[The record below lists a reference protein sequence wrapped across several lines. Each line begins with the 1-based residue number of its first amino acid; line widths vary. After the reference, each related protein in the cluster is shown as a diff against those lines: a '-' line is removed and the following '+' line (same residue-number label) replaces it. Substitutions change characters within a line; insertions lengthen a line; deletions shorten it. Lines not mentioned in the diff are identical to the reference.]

1 VSAAGELAGQ
11 PPAPA
16 TATERPAVQ
25 GEPDGAALS
34 AMLWGFFPAQ
44 VIQTLAALGVPDA
57 LDERPQEVP
66 ELAERVGADPQAL
79 GRLLR
84 AGAGLGLLDPE
95 PGGPWRL
102 TPTGGLLRTG
112 VPGSMGNLAQLF
124 CGGPVWRAWGELAWS
139 VRTGRPAF
147 DEITGRGAFEYMAG
161 DPRMLAVFTEAMAEG
176 TRMAAPG
183 AVASCDLD
191 GVGTLVDV
199 GGGNGTLLAAFL
211 AAHPDLRGVLFDT
224 PAGVGGAAEV
234 LDPTRAEIVTGD
246 MFEAVPPGDA
256 HVVKSVVHDWSD
268 DRAVELL
275 GRVRAAMPPHGRLFL
290 VEPVLAEDAAAW
302 PGQFGMLM
310 SDLNMLV
317 AVGGR
322 ERTLAEFTALLDAA
336 GLRLTDVVP
345 FPPPTGYS
353 AMRAVPA

>member
-1 VSAAGELAGQ
+1 VS
-11 PPAPA
+11 
-16 TATERPAVQ
+16 TATNRATDRAA
-25 GEPDGAALS
+25 EPDRAALA
-34 AMLWGFFPAQ
+34 AMVWGFFPAQ
-44 VIQTLAALGVPDA
+44 VIQVLAALGVPDA
-57 LDERPQEVP
+57 LGERPRATP
-66 ELAERVGADPQAL
+66 ELAARIAADAPAL

-84 AGAGLGLLDPE
+84 AGAGLGLLDRDAD
-95 PGGPWRL
+95 GAWRL
-102 TPTGGLLRTG
+102 TATGGLLRTG
-112 VPGSMGNLAQLF
+112 VPGSMGNLARLF
-124 CGGPVWRAWGELAWS
+124 CGDPVWRAWGELEWS
-139 VRTGRPAF
+139 VRTGGVALER
-147 DEITGRGAFEYMAG
+147 ITGRGAFEHMAG
-161 DPRMLAVFTEAMAEG
+161 DPAMLAVFTEAMAEG

-211 AAHPDLRGVLFDT
+211 AAHPDLRGILFDT
-224 PAGVGGAAEV
+224 PAGVLGADAV
-234 LDPTRAEIVTGD
+234 LDPARSEIVGGD
-246 MFEAVPPGDA
+246 MFDHVPRGDA

-268 DRAVELL
+268 ERAVELL
-275 GRVRAAMPPHGRLFL
+275 TRVREAMPPHGRLFL
-290 VEPVLAEDAAAW
+290 VEPVLAEEPADW
-302 PGQFGMLM
+302 PAQFGMLM

-336 GLRLTDVVP
+336 GLRLTDVVR